1 MFFQLFFDREQSD
14 STAEETQKA
23 FNHFHKTKEWKMI
36 CMIHEVEG
44 FFDIVIREEKDPACR
59 ALCGVCWN
67 RSHLTPAQLQ
77 LIREKQQELEQRK
90 EESLPD
96 QGRKPRP
103 RSYQYGIIGSW
114 SCLDGIVAA
123 DSPEEAERQLRL
135 TNGCDGTITVFY

>member
-1 MFFQLFFDREQSD
+1 MFSLFDGTSSEEKAGSTRKDFEQFRKS
-14 STAEETQKA
+14 ET
-23 FNHFHKTKEWKMI
+23 WKKI

-123 DSPEEAERQLRL
+123 DSPEEAERQLRH